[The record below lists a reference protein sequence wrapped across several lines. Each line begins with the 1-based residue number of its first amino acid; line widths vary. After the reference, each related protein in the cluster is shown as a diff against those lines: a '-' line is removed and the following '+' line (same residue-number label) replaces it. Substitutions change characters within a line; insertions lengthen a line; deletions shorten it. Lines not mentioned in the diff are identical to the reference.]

1 MLIAAV
7 NESCCAATRTNG
19 YATPNSHIRTAVAY
33 ALREHKLHQAAAST
47 FAAVRLKLEAKLFR
61 DLPPPPQQ
69 QQQQQKQQGDL
80 SQAFPLPV
88 LLSLSSLPSSHR
100 SVRGSSSSSSRLP
113 LRLDIPRDASHHMHK
128 FNPFTTQAS
137 CNSSAYIHT
146 HTTATAVHIYTNIL
160 LQHQCTQ

>member
-1 MLIAAV
+1 MNHVVLLLVPIG
-7 NESCCAATRTNG
+7 TNG
-19 YATPNSHIRTAVAY
+19 YATPNPHIRTAVAY

-61 DLPPPPQQ
+61 DLPPPPPQ

-113 LRLDIPRDASHHMHK
+113 LLLDIPRDASHHMHK

-137 CNSSAYIHT
+137 RNSSAYT
-146 HTTATAVHIYTNIL
+146 HTYHCNISA
-160 LQHQCTQ
+160 HSNDNSS